1 MLKSKGNEIL
11 SLKSEVSKLKINGLI
26 FDMDGL
32 MVDTEKLLTRFWRE
46 AAAFYGWEMK
56 QEHVL
61 GIRSLAGKY
70 AGPKLQREISP
81 DFDYAKVR
89 LKRIELM
96 NAYIEKNGIEKK
108 PGLDE
113 LIAYGKDSGMRLAV
127 ATATD
132 NIRTK
137 LYLES
142 IGVYH
147 HFDKVV
153 CGNMVKSSKP
163 DPDIY
168 ITASAELGLPPAECI
183 ALEDSPNGIKSAKG
197 AGCVPVFVPDLSQ
210 PDDEI
215 SGLMY
220 ACCETLAHV
229 IPVIEELN
237 K

>member
-1 MLKSKGNEIL
+1 M
-11 SLKSEVSKLKINGLI
+11 KIKGLI

-46 AAAFYGWEMK
+46 ASAFYGWEMT

-70 AGPKLQREISP
+70 AAPKLQREISP

-96 NAYIEKNGIEKK
+96 NAYIAENGIEKK
-108 PGLDE
+108 AGLDE
-113 LIAYGKDSGMRLAV
+113 LIAYGLDRGMRLAV

-132 NIRTK
+132 DVRTK

-147 HFDKVV
+147 HFDRII

-168 ITASAELGLPPAECI
+168 LTASAELGLPPEECI
-183 ALEDSPNGIKSAKG
+183 ALEDSPNGIKSAKS

-210 PDDEI
+210 PDPETA
-215 SGLMY
+215 GLMF
-220 ACCETLAHV
+220 ACCETLAQV
-229 IPVIEELN
+229 IPIIEELN
-237 K
+237 R

>member
-1 MLKSKGNEIL
+1 MKKIVLTGGGTAGHVTPNIALIPGLISRGY
-11 SLKSEVSKLKINGLI
+11 EVSYVG
-26 FDMDGL
+26 
-32 MVDTEKLLTRFWRE
+32 
-46 AAAFYGWEMK
+46 
-56 QEHVL
+56 
-61 GIRSLAGKY
+61 SL
-70 AGPKLQREISP
+70 
-81 DFDYAKVR
+81 
-89 LKRIELM
+89 
-96 NAYIEKNGIEKK
+96 NGIEKK

-113 LIAYGKDSGMRLAV
+113 LIAYGKDKGLRLAV

-132 NIRTK
+132 NVRTK

-168 ITASAELGLPPAECI
+168 LTASAELGLPPAECI
-183 ALEDSPNGIKSAKG
+183 ALEDSPNGIHSAHS

-210 PDDEI
+210 PDEDT
-215 SGLMY
+215 SALMY

-229 IPVIEELN
+229 IPVIEQLN
-237 K
+237 RYNSQFRIHNS